1 MVNTSC
7 LVPEFTDGELFD
19 CCGSDGVIMT
29 CNAFASLFGLIIVW
43 VVFSLIYFNIT
54 NAWFRSNGILSFCV
68 FWQFMPA
75 LMRTWFYG
83 KAGHATTTIWG
94 NTSADEYIIVRPSDQ
109 GDFLASLIAFLMYM
123 Y

>member
-7 LVPEFTDGELFD
+7 LVPEFTNNELFD
-19 CCGSDGVIMT
+19 CCGSDGVILT
-29 CNAFASLFGLIIVW
+29 CNAFASVFAVILVW
-43 VVFSLIYFNIT
+43 VVFSLVYFNIT
-54 NAWFRSNGILSFCV
+54 NAWFRSNSVLSFCV

-75 LMRTWFYG
+75 LMRTLFYG
-83 KAGHATTTIWG
+83 KTGHASTDIWG
-94 NTSADEYIIVRPSDQ
+94 ATSADEYIMIRPSDQ